1 VKKLVIFILGPTAV
15 GKTAVAIQLAKKI
28 KAEIISCDSM
38 QVYRGINILSSKPS
52 LVQRSTIKHHLID
65 VADPDQ
71 DFDVAQYVGLAASA
85 IDEILSKDKAPLVV
99 GGTGFYAGVLIDGIF
114 ADNNKNPLLRENLF
128 QEADEFGSEFLHSK
142 LQRLDKKSALNI
154 HPNDT
159 KRIVRALEVCLT
171 HQDKFSELRKNR
183 SGIGSKYALKMFG
196 LNMSRGLLYEKI
208 EKRVEEMFKQGAVQE
223 VQNLLNKPLS
233 QAARMCLGIREIKDY
248 LENRCSLYETTE
260 LIKKNSRNYAK
271 RQLTWFRKDK
281 RIKWLDVSDLSTED
295 IVEQLVREL
304 S

>member
-1 VKKLVIFILGPTAV
+1 
-15 GKTAVAIQLAKKI
+15 
-28 KAEIISCDSM
+28 
-38 QVYRGINILSSKPS
+38 
-52 LVQRSTIKHHLID
+52 
-65 VADPDQ
+65 
-71 DFDVAQYVGLAASA
+71 
-85 IDEILSKDKAPLVV
+85 
-99 GGTGFYAGVLIDGIF
+99 
-114 ADNNKNPLLRENLF
+114 
-128 QEADEFGSEFLHSK
+128 
-142 LQRLDKKSALNI
+142 
-154 HPNDT
+154 
-159 KRIVRALEVCLT
+159 
-171 HQDKFSELRKNR
+171 
-183 SGIGSKYALKMFG
+183 MFG